1 MLIRKQSDLLLSV
14 FVAILTPALI
24 LLDINVQILRPIL
37 AVMLVLLLGHTVLT
51 VWSRGLVLH
60 QAVRIMLSIMLGL
73 TVAALAGLVLNYTG
87 WGLTPKSWV
96 VVLSAITIIHA
107 VIAFFQRQR
116 LVEQVEPTHR
126 LVFNFGQGVLLL
138 LAVLVAGTS
147 IMIAQIGSLNQ
158 PRSTFTQFWMTADPS
173 NNSTATFLGIRNE
186 EAQPVTYNLVV
197 TQGSEILQ
205 NYTNLQLNSGE
216 TWQRSVDFSVVS
228 SKASPIEAVL
238 YRADQPDVPYRSV
251 KLWLK

>member
-14 FVAILTPALI
+14 FVALFASALI
-24 LLDINVQILRPIL
+24 LLDMNIQILRPIL

-51 VWSRGLVLH
+51 VWSIGLVLH

-73 TVAALAGLVLNYTG
+73 TLTALSGLVLNYTG

-96 VVLSAITIIHA
+96 IVLSALTILHA
-107 VIAFFQRQR
+107 VIAFFQRRR
-116 LVEQVEPTHR
+116 LVEPVERTHR

-158 PRSTFTQFWMTADPS
+158 PRTTFTQLWMTADPS

-186 EAQPVTYNLVV
+186 ESQDVTYNLVV

-205 NYTNLQLNSGE
+205 NYTDLQLKSGE
-216 TWQRSVDFSVVS
+216 TWQRSVDFSVVT
-228 SKASPIEAVL
+228 SKALPIEAIL
-238 YRADQPDVPYRSV
+238 YRSDKSDEPYRSV